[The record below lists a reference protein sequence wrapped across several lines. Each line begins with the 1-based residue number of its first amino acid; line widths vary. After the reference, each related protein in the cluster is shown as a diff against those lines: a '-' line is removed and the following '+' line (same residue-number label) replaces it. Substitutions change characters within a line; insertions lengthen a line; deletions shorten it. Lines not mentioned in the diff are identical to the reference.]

1 MELDGG
7 DLDLPIP
14 DPLSGTTLGGLMM
27 ISPADVEKLRT
38 IRAPEPAIL
47 SLYLPVPLDP
57 AQLRELPARAG
68 ELMASAASGGTAQ
81 VPRADRDAVQQLM
94 AARGRNWLGHT
105 VAIFSCGELGL
116 LEALPLPGWVAERA
130 VLATRPHVRPILAAI
145 QRCPAY
151 RVAVIDRRHGWLLS
165 IAGDSVET
173 IELPAAEDI
182 RGRGWGGWY
191 GLESRRVQQRVTLLA
206 RRHYQDVAAILERE
220 ARADDHR
227 PLVLGGHPEG
237 ITELLSLL
245 PEHLREQYA
254 GSFAADPHTLTTARV
269 RELAGAVIA
278 DWVARREEQLAT
290 ETIAA
295 AVRTDAVVG
304 LPGCLAAVNARAVG
318 MLLIP
323 DQGLV
328 PGLVCGRC
336 GAVSLTGDD
345 CPDWGAA
352 ADPIPDLLEEMAAR
366 VLDDDGQVAAVH
378 GQSWAVAARLRFPVP
393 QG

>member
-1 MELDGG
+1 
-7 DLDLPIP
+7 
-14 DPLSGTTLGGLMM
+14 MM
-27 ISPADVEKLRT
+27 ISPEDVEKLRT

-68 ELMASAASGGTAQ
+68 ELIASTASGAAAQ
-81 VPRADRDAVQQLM
+81 IPRADREAVLQLV
-94 AARGRNWLGHT
+94 AARGRDWLGHT

-116 LEALPLPGWVAERA
+116 LEALPLPGRVAERA

-151 RVAVIDRRHGWLLS
+151 RVAVTDRRHGWLLS
-165 IAGDSVET
+165 IAGDNVET
-173 IELPAAEDI
+173 IELPTADGI
-182 RGRGWGGWY
+182 RSLGFGGWY
-191 GLESRRVQQRVTLLA
+191 GLDSHRVQQRVTQLA
-206 RRHYQDVAAILERE
+206 PRHYQDVAAILERE
-220 ARADDHR
+220 ARAGDHR

-245 PEHLREQYA
+245 PGQLREQYV

-269 RELAGAVIA
+269 RELADAVIA
-278 DWVARREEQLAT
+278 DWAARREEQLAA
-290 ETIAA
+290 ETIEAA
-295 AVRTDAVVG
+295 LRTDAVVG
-304 LPGCLAAVNARAVG
+304 LPACLAAVNAGAVG

-323 DQGLV
+323 DTGLT
-328 PGLVCGRC
+328 PGFVCGRC

-352 ADPIPDLLEEMAAR
+352 ASPIPDLLEEMAAR

-378 GQSWAVAARLRFPVP
+378 GQPCAIAARLRFPVP
-393 QG
+393 RGSARAPAGEPESQV

>member
-1 MELDGG
+1 
-7 DLDLPIP
+7 
-14 DPLSGTTLGGLMM
+14 MM
-27 ISPADVEKLRT
+27 ISPADVEKLRA

-47 SLYLPVPLDP
+47 SLYLPVPFDP
-57 AQLRELPARAG
+57 AQLRALSARAG
-68 ELMASAASGGTAQ
+68 ELIASAASGAAVQ
-81 VPRADRDAVQQLM
+81 IPRADRDAVQQM
-94 AARGRNWLGHT
+94 VVARGRNWLGHT
-105 VAIFSCGELGL
+105 VAIFSCGELDL
-116 LEALPLPGWVAERA
+116 LEALPLPGWIAERA

-151 RVAVIDRRHGWLLS
+151 RVAVVDRRYGWLLS

-173 IELPAAEDI
+173 IDLPAAGDI
-182 RGRGWGGWY
+182 RSRGWGGWY

-206 RRHYQDVAAILERE
+206 RRRYQDVAEILERE
-220 ARADDHR
+220 ARAGDHC

-245 PEHLREQYA
+245 SEHLREQYV

-278 DWVARREEQLAT
+278 DWAARREEQLAT
-290 ETIAA
+290 ETIEAA
-295 AVRTDAVVG
+295 LRTDAVIG
-304 LPGCLAAVNARAVG
+304 LPACLAAVNAGAVG

-323 DQGLV
+323 DQGLI
-328 PGLVCGRC
+328 PGFVCGRC
-336 GAVSLTGDD
+336 GAASLTGDD

-352 ADPIPDLLEEMAAR
+352 ASPIPDLLEELAAR
-366 VLDDDGQVAAVH
+366 VLDDDGEVIAVH
-378 GQSWAVAARLRFPVP
+378 GPSRAVAARLRFPVL

>member
-7 DLDLPIP
+7 DLDLPVP
-14 DPLSGTTLGGLMM
+14 DPLPGTTLGGPTM
-27 ISPADVEKLRT
+27 ISPADVDKLRT

-68 ELMASAASGGTAQ
+68 GLIASAASGGTAQ
-81 VPRADRDAVQQLM
+81 IPRADRDAVLQLV
-94 AARGRNWLGHT
+94 AACGRNWLGHT

-145 QRCPAY
+145 QRSPAY
-151 RVAVIDRRHGWLLS
+151 RVAVIDRRHGWMLS

-173 IELPAAEDI
+173 IELPAADDI

-220 ARADDHR
+220 ARVGDHR

-245 PEHLREQYA
+245 PEHLREEYV

-269 RELAGAVIA
+269 RELAGVVIA
-278 DWVARREEQLAT
+278 HWVERREEQLAT
-290 ETIAA
+290 ETMAA
-295 AVRTDAVVG
+295 ACRADAVAG
-304 LPGCLAAVNARAVG
+304 LPACLAAVNARAVG

-323 DQGLV
+323 DTGLI
-328 PGLVCGRC
+328 PGFVCGRC

-378 GQSWAVAARLRFPVP
+378 GQPCAVAARLRFPVP